1 MTGGEKMSN
10 NISGDISGDIS
21 SGLIMSSEI
30 NNVIGDVYNKMT
42 EINNISQEINQNI
55 SNTTV
60 NNFYIDL
67 QQISNSYQEINQQQ
81 IEFNNYVEDGE
92 KKTNGLLSKVKSV
105 ASSFINIPSFG
116 EIFGKAVNYSDSLA
130 DMQGNIAAMNDGGQ
144 SDSELQNKVYG
155 ASMRSRSDIGSVA
168 ETSGEL
174 SSIGFNNDE
183 AIQYTEN
190 LNKLFAIAGTG
201 QEEQTSATTE
211 MVDALADG
219 VVSGEELK
227 SLLSA
232 TPEVIS
238 AMAGNMNISVDEM
251 TRLAE
256 QGQLTSDVLKN
267 SMIGATDSINAEF
280 GNVKSTWSD
289 TMTNVGNMATIA
301 FEPVGNEISNIINSE
316 SFVNAINGIGQ
327 GMSSIAPVLGFILE
341 GISKLGGFIV
351 DNFGVIAPILAFI
364 IGLYALWKIQL
375 LEVGI
380 AQTILNTVIDAGKT
394 ISKVFSAVW
403 ATNPI
408 VIVIMA
414 IIAGLYLL
422 VAVIN
427 KVFGTS
433 YSATGI
439 ITGVIMAAVAVLWN
453 LFLSFADLILG
464 IIGSLINPFI
474 SIANFIGNVFT
485 SPISSII
492 YLFRDMAINV
502 LKVIKTIA
510 SALDKVFGSNMAGTV
525 DGWINGVNDLADK
538 AVEKFA
544 PEENYEEKYK
554 EFNITT
560 ESLGLK
566 RMGYKDSYN
575 SGYDFGEGLTDFSMP
590 DMKSGLGGLGTG
602 GVDYSKMFEG
612 TGVTE
617 DNIGDINT
625 SALSTQLN
633 TSDISSNT
641 KNLGINTDEIA
652 GNTQNVGNNAESIG
666 DNTLGTYSN
675 TDELV
680 DISKSILSI
689 MQQNMEKESKKEN
702 SPNIVV
708 DMRNMNNNISSEVDA
723 DDLIKKIT
731 SSIVSSANS
740 SADGSGTLFYQVVTG

>member
-1 MTGGEKMSN
+1 MSN
-10 NISGDISGDIS
+10 SISGDIS
-21 SGLIMSSEI
+21 SGLVMSSEI

-92 KKTNGLLSKVKSV
+92 KKTDGLLSKVKKV
-105 ASSFINIPSFG
+105 ASSLINIPSLG
-116 EIFGKAVNYSDSLA
+116 EIVGKAVNYSDNIVN
-130 DMQGNIAAMNDGGQ
+130 MQGNIAAMNDGGQ
-144 SDSELQNKVYG
+144 SDSELQNKIYG
-155 ASMRSRSDIGSVA
+155 ASMRSRSDIGSVM

-174 SSIGFNNDE
+174 SSMGFSNDE

-211 MVDALADG
+211 MIDTLADG

-238 AMAGNMNISVDEM
+238 AMAGNMNVSVDEM

-280 GNVKSTWSD
+280 GNVKTTWSD

-327 GMSSIAPVLGFILE
+327 GMANIAPVLGFILE

-427 KVFGTS
+427 KVCGTS
-433 YSATGI
+433 LSATGMI
-439 ITGVIMAAVAVLWN
+439 AGAFMTVVAVIWN
-453 LFLSFADLILG
+453 LFLALADFILG
-464 IIGSLINPFI
+464 IIGYLVNPWI
-474 SIANFIGNVFT
+474 SFANFFANLFNDPV
-485 SPISSII
+485 SSVI
-492 YLFRDMAINV
+492 YLFRDLAVNV
-502 LKVIKTIA
+502 LNVIKTIA
-510 SALDKVFGSNMAGTV
+510 SAIDKIFGSNLAGNV
-525 DGWINGVNDLADK
+525 DGWIDNVNGLADK
-538 AVEKFA
+538 AAEKFG
-544 PEENYEEKYK
+544 NGKYEQKFEQ
-554 EFNITT
+554 FNLTT
-560 ESLGLK
+560 ESLGLE

-575 SGYDFGEGLTDFSMP
+575 AGYDFGEGLTDFSMP
-590 DMKSGLGGLGTG
+590 DMGSGLEGLGTG
-602 GVDYSKMFEG
+602 GADYSKMFEG

-617 DNIGDINT
+617 GNMGAINT
-625 SALSTQLN
+625 SALNTQLN

-641 KNLGINTDEIA
+641 QNLGINTGEIT
-652 GNTQNVGNNAESIG
+652 GNTQKLGTNTESIG

-702 SPNIVV
+702 SPSIVV

-731 SSIVSSANS
+731 SSIVSSSNS

>member
-1 MTGGEKMSN
+1 MSN
-10 NISGDISGDIS
+10 SISGDIS
-21 SGLIMSSEI
+21 SGLSMSSEI

-92 KKTNGLLSKVKSV
+92 KKTDGLLSKVKKV
-105 ASSFINIPSFG
+105 ASSLINIPSLG
-116 EIFGKAVNYSDSLA
+116 EIVGKAVNYSDNIVN
-130 DMQGNIAAMNDGGQ
+130 MQGNIAAMNDGGQ
-144 SDSELQNKVYG
+144 SDSELQNKIYG
-155 ASMRSRSDIGSVA
+155 ASMRSRSDIGSVM

-174 SSIGFNNDE
+174 SSMGFSNDE

-211 MVDALADG
+211 MIDALADG

-238 AMAGNMNISVDEM
+238 AMAGNMNVSVDEM

-280 GNVKSTWSD
+280 GNVKTTWSD

-327 GMSSIAPVLGFILE
+327 GMANIAPVLGFIID
-341 GISKLGGFIV
+341 GVSKIGGFVV
-351 DNFGVIAPILAFI
+351 DNFEFIAPVLAFI
-364 IGLYALWKIQL
+364 IGLCLLWSLTLGK
-375 LEVGI
+375 VGLVTAI
-380 AQTILNTVIDAGKT
+380 VSKLTKT
-394 ISKVFSAVW
+394 FGIISDSLKAIW

-408 VIVIMA
+408 VIIVMI
-414 IIAGLYLL
+414 IIAVFYIVIGLVNRFAHTSLSATGMIAGAFMTA
-422 VAVIN
+422 VAVI
-427 KVFGTS
+427 
-433 YSATGI
+433 
-439 ITGVIMAAVAVLWN
+439 WN
-453 LFLSFADLILG
+453 LFLSFADLVLG
-464 IIGSLINPFI
+464 IIGYLVNPWI
-474 SIANFIGNVFT
+474 SFANFFANLFNDPV
-485 SPISSII
+485 SSVI
-492 YLFRDMAINV
+492 YLFRDLAVNV
-502 LKVIKTIA
+502 LNVIKTIA
-510 SALDKVFGSNMAGTV
+510 SAIDKIFGSNLAGTV
-525 DGWINGVNDLADK
+525 DGWIDNVNGLADK
-538 AVEKFA
+538 AAEKFG
-544 PEENYEEKYK
+544 NGKYEQKFEQ
-554 EFNITT
+554 FNLTT
-560 ESLGLK
+560 ESLGLE

-575 SGYDFGEGLTDFSMP
+575 AGYDFGEGLTDFSMP
-590 DMKSGLGGLGTG
+590 DMGSGLEGLGTG
-602 GVDYSKMFEG
+602 GADYSKMFEG

-617 DNIGDINT
+617 GNMGAINT
-625 SALSTQLN
+625 SALNTQLN

-641 KNLGINTDEIA
+641 QNLGINTGEIT
-652 GNTQNVGNNAESIG
+652 GNTQKLGTNTGSIG

-702 SPNIVV
+702 SPSIVV

-731 SSIVSSANS
+731 SSIVSSSNS